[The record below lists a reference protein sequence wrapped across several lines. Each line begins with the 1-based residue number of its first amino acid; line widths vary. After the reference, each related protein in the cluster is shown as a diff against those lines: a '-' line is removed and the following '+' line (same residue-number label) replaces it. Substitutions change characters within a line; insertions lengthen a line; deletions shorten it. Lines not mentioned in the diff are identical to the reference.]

1 MADKFIAHIRESDG
15 EIQSLVEHLEGTAE
29 LCESFASKIGLG
41 QQGKIIGLLHD
52 MGKAS
57 DEFLNYIK
65 SANLMINSDEDD
77 YSDPQMN
84 KGKIDHSS
92 AGAQIIHECFDGKAI
107 NKMQTSQIL
116 SLVIA
121 SHHSGLID
129 CIDSIGNDTFSKR
142 MKKPE
147 KSTRLIECKANMK
160 ELLGHDVVELL
171 SENILESLNEKINS
185 MRTREKKP
193 EPFFFKVGLLTRFLF
208 SCLIDADRINTAD
221 FQFSWQ
227 SEERSLK
234 GFEAWDELITRLENY
249 LQTLAKVSTYK
260 SEQAKKIDIIRKKIS
275 DSCSSFSIKP
285 RGIYKLSV
293 PTGTGKTLS
302 SLRFALKHAKT
313 NGLDRIIYVIPYTSI
328 IDQNAKI
335 TRQIL
340 DNDRQNGLQLGKV
353 VLEHHSNLTPEEET
367 THQKLLAENW
377 DAPIVFTTMVKF
389 LDSIYSRGTRDARRM
404 HNLANSV
411 IIFDEVQT
419 LPVKCVQLFN
429 MAVNFLVDECNSTA
443 VLCTATQP
451 LLDRIQ
457 PEERSLK
464 IKTENEM
471 ISNLSQIFEDVKR
484 VNFCDRRK
492 SEGWNEQET
501 ASLVQDELRL
511 TGSVLVIVNT
521 KREALKLF
529 QELKGKVEGLLT
541 HLSTNMCPAHR
552 MEVLED
558 VKRDLS
564 DRKQVVCVSTQLIEA
579 GIDVDFG
586 SVIRY
591 LAGLDSL
598 TQAAGRCNRNGKIES
613 LGRFVVINPSE
624 ENLGN
629 LKNIAKGRDI
639 SQRVLDEF
647 RRDKEQFDNN
657 ILGPKAMESYYNYF
671 FYDRKEEMS
680 YPVSSNSVIGRK
692 DNLFNLLSTN
702 PLSLQEYQRVNKTSP
717 KLLLRQSF
725 MSASRSFEVIDSNL
739 HGVIVPYG
747 KGSKIID
754 DLCGS
759 PNLEKE
765 YQLLK
770 AAQRYSI
777 ELFDNVFQNLRR
789 RGVIHEIQE
798 GAGIFYVGK
807 PYYDPDHGFNEES
820 NGDMPFYNA

>member
-1 MADKFIAHIRESDG
+1 
-15 EIQSLVEHLEGTAE
+15 
-29 LCESFASKIGLG
+29 
-41 QQGKIIGLLHD
+41 

-57 DEFLNYIK
+57 NEFLNYIK
-65 SANLMINSDEDD
+65 SANREINSDEID
-77 YSDPQMN
+77 YIDPQMN

-92 AGAQIIHECFDGKAI
+92 AGAQLIHEYFYEKKV
-107 NKMQTSQIL
+107 NTWQTSQIL

-129 CIDSIGNDTFSKR
+129 CLDSDGKDVFTRR
-142 MKKPE
+142 MEKPDE
-147 KSTRLIECKANMK
+147 NTRLSECKVNMRD
-160 ELLGHDVVELL
+160 LFGQNAVEFL
-171 SENILESLNEKINS
+171 SENTLEGLNQKINS
-185 MRTREKKP
+185 MRTKEIKP
-193 EPFFFKVGLLTRFLF
+193 EPFLFKVGLLTRFLF
-208 SCLIDADRINTAD
+208 SCLIDADRIDTAD
-221 FQFSWQ
+221 FQFPWQ
-227 SEERSLK
+227 REGRALK
-234 GFEAWDELITRLENY
+234 DFDAWDELAARLDKY
-249 LQTLAKVSTYK
+249 LETLVKVSSSK
-260 SEQAKKIDIIRKKIS
+260 SEQENKLDIIRQAIS
-275 DSCSSFSIKP
+275 NNCSIFSEKA

-313 NGLDRIIYVIPYTSI
+313 NGMDRIIYVIPYTSI

-335 TRQIL
+335 ARQIL
-340 DNDRQNGLQLGKV
+340 EKDRQNGLKLGNV
-353 VLEHHSNLTPEEET
+353 ILEHHSNLTPEEDT

-377 DAPIVFTTMVKF
+377 DSPIVFTTMVKF
-389 LDSIYSRGTRDARRM
+389 LDSIYGRGTRDSRRM
-404 HNLANSV
+404 HSLANSV
-411 IIFDEVQT
+411 IIFDEIQT
-419 LPVKCVQLFN
+419 LPIKCVQLFN
-429 MAVNFLVDECNSTA
+429 MAINFLVDECNSTA

-484 VNFCDRRK
+484 VNFYDRRK
-492 SEGWNEQET
+492 TEGWNEQEI

-552 MEVLED
+552 IKVLED

-598 TQAAGRCNRNGKIES
+598 TQAAGRCNRNGKMES

-647 RRDKEQFDNN
+647 RRDKEQFNNN

-680 YPVSSNSVIGRK
+680 YPVGSNSVIGRK

-702 PLSLQEYQRVNKTSP
+702 PLSMQEYQRVNKTSP

-747 KGSKIID
+747 KGIKIID

-759 PNLEKE
+759 PNIETE
-765 YQLLK
+765 YKLLK

-807 PYYDPDHGFNEES
+807 PYYDPEHGFNEES